1 MAGMRSCSATSRS
14 GTKWDRRE
22 DVMLIALLDDGID
35 LRRCPDIRL
44 REDLSVQ
51 PDGTIRP
58 RRAEEI
64 IRTSHGTTCAQII
77 HKYAP
82 EAEFCSQ
89 AIFLQPKLRTSPAQL
104 LAALDW
110 CLEKKISL
118 VHMSAGTTQLCDQ
131 EPIRRQIAKMIQQG
145 QTIVAARSNDAGRYT
160 VPACCAGVLG
170 VAADPELT
178 GDQFYVLD
186 AIPDDVQIFASSRH
200 DLSAYPWGKAETV
213 VSNSYAAPTV
223 TAKIHEVLSNGWKSI
238 PELYR
243 ALAKGTV
250 SMARMRPDFLSSA
263 LVFDP
268 EHSIK
273 TPELIDFQVLG
284 MFDNEADF
292 LAATERNQRASAVLA
307 PPLPSNR
314 IWQELFSQS
323 ENRCGIVYAGEA
335 AGESRA
341 AAPCLFWD
349 ETARRSLTSLV
360 TRFPLDP
367 EIPFVQV
374 ESCGESSLRLLC
386 GLRDRLVREGYGCVA
401 ITDQPMAYLY
411 GLECLSRDC
420 QPEVLAAH
428 LCRTHRPDIVLCS
441 LGTPDAAL
449 PCDQRIFFGPCR
461 DSKGSGDVMALPEG
475 FGEADIEAVFQAL
488 LE

>member
-1 MAGMRSCSATSRS
+1 
-14 GTKWDRRE
+14 
-22 DVMLIALLDDGID
+22 MLIALLDDGID

-44 REDLSVQ
+44 RADLSVQ

-58 RRAEEI
+58 RRAEEV
-64 IRTSHGTTCAQII
+64 IRTSHGTTCVQII

-82 EAEFCSQ
+82 EAEFCSL

-110 CLEKKISL
+110 CLEKNIPL
-118 VHMSAGTTQLCDQ
+118 IHMSAGTTQLCDQ
-131 EPIRRQIAKMIQQG
+131 EPIRQLIAKMIQQG
-145 QTIVAARSNDAGRYT
+145 QTIVAARSNDGGRYT

-178 GDQFYVLD
+178 GDQSYVLD

-200 DLSAYPWGKAETV
+200 DLSAYPLGKTETV
-213 VSNSYAAPTV
+213 VSNSYAAPTI
-223 TAKIHEVLSNGWKSI
+223 TAKVHEVLSNGWKSI

-250 SMARMRPDFLSSA
+250 STARMRPDFLSSA

-273 TPELIDFQVLG
+273 TPELLDFQVLG
-284 MFDNEADF
+284 MFDNETDF
-292 LAATERNQRASAVLA
+292 LAATERKQRASAVLA

-335 AGESRA
+335 AGELRA

-349 ETARRSLTSLV
+349 ETARRSLTSQV
-360 TRFPLDP
+360 MGFPLDP

-386 GLRDRLVREGYGCVA
+386 GLRDRLSGEGYGCVT

-411 GLECLSRDC
+411 GLEYLPGGC

-428 LCRTHRPDIVLCS
+428 LCRTHDPDIVLCS
-441 LGTPDAAL
+441 LMRPDPAL
-449 PCDQRIFFGPCR
+449 PCDQWIAFRISPKVR
-461 DSKGSGDVMALPEG
+461 VTEEAILLPPN
-475 FGEADIEAVFQAL
+475 FSAIDIEAMAQAL
-488 LE
+488 LEE

>member
-1 MAGMRSCSATSRS
+1 
-14 GTKWDRRE
+14 
-22 DVMLIALLDDGID
+22 
-35 LRRCPDIRL
+35 
-44 REDLSVQ
+44 
-51 PDGTIRP
+51 
-58 RRAEEI
+58 
-64 IRTSHGTTCAQII
+64 
-77 HKYAP
+77 
-82 EAEFCSQ
+82 
-89 AIFLQPKLRTSPAQL
+89 
-104 LAALDW
+104 
-110 CLEKKISL
+110 
-118 VHMSAGTTQLCDQ
+118 
-131 EPIRRQIAKMIQQG
+131 MIQQG
-145 QTIVAARSNDAGRYT
+145 QTIVAARSNDAVRYT

-349 ETARRSLTSLV
+349 ETARRSLTSQV
-360 TRFPLDP
+360 MGFPLDP

-386 GLRDRLVREGYGCVA
+386 GLRERLVREGYGCVA

>member
-1 MAGMRSCSATSRS
+1 
-14 GTKWDRRE
+14 
-22 DVMLIALLDDGID
+22 MLIALLDDGID
-35 LRRCPDIRL
+35 LRRCPGIRL

-77 HKYAP
+77 HRYAP
-82 EAEFCSQ
+82 EAEFCSL
-89 AIFLQPKLRTSPAQL
+89 AIFLQPKLRTSPVQL

-110 CLEKKISL
+110 CLEKRIPL

-131 EPIRRQIAKMIQQG
+131 GPIRRLIAKMIQQG
-145 QTIVAARSNDAGRYT
+145 QTIVAARSNDVGRYT

-170 VAADPELT
+170 VVADPELT

-200 DLSAYPWGKAETV
+200 DLSAYPWGKVETV

-223 TAKIHEVLSNGWKSI
+223 TAKVHELLSGGWKSI

-243 ALAKGTV
+243 TLAKKPV
-250 SMARMRPDFLSSA
+250 SMARMRPDFLSVA
-263 LVFDP
+263 VVFDP

-273 TPELIDFQVLG
+273 TPELLDFQVLG
-284 MFDNEADF
+284 MFDNETDF
-292 LAATERNQRASAVLA
+292 LAATERDRRASAVLA

-314 IWQELFSQS
+314 IWQKLFSQS
-323 ENRCGIVYAGEA
+323 EKRCGIVYAGEA
-335 AGESRA
+335 PRELKV

-349 ETARRSLTSLV
+349 EKARRSLTSQV
-360 TRFPLDP
+360 TRFSLDP

-374 ESCGESSLRLLC
+374 EYCGESSLRLLC

-411 GLECLSRDC
+411 GLEYLPRGC

-428 LCRTHRPDIVLCS
+428 LCRTHDPDIVLCS
-441 LGTPDAAL
+441 RSIPTTDI
-449 PCDQRIFFGPCR
+449 PCNQRISFGSHR
-461 DSKGSGDVMALPEG
+461 EMLIAGDTIMLSEK
-475 FGEADIEAVFQAL
+475 FERADIEAVFQVL

>member
-1 MAGMRSCSATSRS
+1 
-14 GTKWDRRE
+14 
-22 DVMLIALLDDGID
+22 MLIALLDDGID
-35 LRRCPDIRL
+35 VRRCPDIRL

-58 RRAEEI
+58 RRAEEG

-82 EAEFCSQ
+82 EAEFCSL

-110 CLEKKISL
+110 CLEKKIPL

-131 EPIRRQIAKMIQQG
+131 ESIRRLIAKMIQQG

-200 DLSAYPWGKAETV
+200 DLSAYPWGKVETV

-223 TAKIHEVLSNGWKSI
+223 TAKVHEVLSAGWKSI

-250 SMARMRPDFLSSA
+250 SMTRMRPDFLSSA

-292 LAATERNQRASAVLA
+292 LAATERDQRTSAVLA
-307 PPLPSNR
+307 PPLPSNQL
-314 IWQELFSQS
+314 WQKLFSQS
-323 ENRCGIVYAGEA
+323 EERCGIVYAGEVP
-335 AGESRA
+335 GELQASV
-341 AAPCLFWD
+341 PCLFWE
-349 ETARRSLTSLV
+349 ETMRQSLISQV
-360 TRFPLDP
+360 MGFPLDP

-386 GLRDRLVREGYGCVA
+386 GLRNRLVKEGYGCVA

-411 GLECLSRDC
+411 GLEYLPRGC

-428 LCRTHRPDIVLCS
+428 LCRTHSPDIALCS
-441 LGTPDAAL
+441 LMRPDPAL
-449 PCDQRIFFGPCR
+449 PCDQWIAFRIYPEVR
-461 DSKGSGDVMALPEG
+461 VTEEAILLPPN
-475 FGEADIEAVFQAL
+475 FSAIDIEAIVQAL
-488 LE
+488 LEE

>member
-1 MAGMRSCSATSRS
+1 
-14 GTKWDRRE
+14 
-22 DVMLIALLDDGID
+22 MLIALLDDGID

-77 HKYAP
+77 HSYAP
-82 EAEFCSQ
+82 EAEFCSL
-89 AIFLQPKLRTSPAQL
+89 AIFLQPKLRTSPTQL

-110 CLEKKISL
+110 CLEKKIPL

-314 IWQELFSQS
+314 I
-323 ENRCGIVYAGEA
+323 
-335 AGESRA
+335 
-341 AAPCLFWD
+341 
-349 ETARRSLTSLV
+349 
-360 TRFPLDP
+360 
-367 EIPFVQV
+367 
-374 ESCGESSLRLLC
+374 
-386 GLRDRLVREGYGCVA
+386 
-401 ITDQPMAYLY
+401 
-411 GLECLSRDC
+411 
-420 QPEVLAAH
+420 
-428 LCRTHRPDIVLCS
+428 
-441 LGTPDAAL
+441 
-449 PCDQRIFFGPCR
+449 
-461 DSKGSGDVMALPEG
+461 
-475 FGEADIEAVFQAL
+475 
-488 LE
+488 

>member
-1 MAGMRSCSATSRS
+1 
-14 GTKWDRRE
+14 
-22 DVMLIALLDDGID
+22 MLIALLDDGID

-82 EAEFCSQ
+82 EAEFCSL

-110 CLEKKISL
+110 CLEKKIPL

-131 EPIRRQIAKMIQQG
+131 ESIRRLIAKMIQQG

-170 VAADPELT
+170 VAADPVLT

-186 AIPDDVQIFASSRH
+186 AMPDDVQIFASSRH
-200 DLSAYPWGKAETV
+200 DLSAYPFGEAEAV

-223 TAKIHEVLSNGWKSI
+223 TAKVHELLSAGWKSI

-243 ALAKGTV
+243 TLAKKPV

-263 LVFDP
+263 FVFDP

-273 TPELIDFQVLG
+273 TPELLDFQVLG
-284 MFDNEADF
+284 MFDDETDF
-292 LAATERNQRASAVLA
+292 LAAMEREQRSSVVLV
-307 PPLPSNR
+307 PPSPSNR
-314 IWQELFSQS
+314 FWKKLFSQS
-323 ENRCGIVYAGEA
+323 EERCGIVYAGEA
-335 AGESRA
+335 PRELQA

-349 ETARRSLTSLV
+349 ETARRSPTSRV
-360 TRFPLDP
+360 TRFSLDP

-386 GLRDRLVREGYGCVA
+386 GLRDRLTGEGYGCVT

-411 GLECLSRDC
+411 GLEYLPRGC

-428 LCRTHRPDIVLCS
+428 LCRTHSPDIALCS
-441 LGTPDAAL
+441 LMRPDPAL
-449 PCDQRIFFGPCR
+449 PCDQWIAFRIYPEVR
-461 DSKGSGDVMALPEG
+461 VTEEAILLPPN
-475 FGEADIEAVFQAL
+475 FSAIDIEAIVQAL
-488 LE
+488 LEE

>member
-77 HKYAP
+77 HSYAP
-82 EAEFCSQ
+82 EAEFCSL
-89 AIFLQPKLRTSPAQL
+89 AIFLQPKLRTSPTQL

-110 CLEKKISL
+110 CLEKKIPL

-160 VPACCAGVLG
+160 VPACCGGVLG

-200 DLSAYPWGKAETV
+200 DLSTYPLGKAETV
-213 VSNSYAAPTV
+213 VSNSYAAPTI
-223 TAKIHEVLSNGWKSI
+223 TAKVHELLSAGWKSI

-243 ALAKGTV
+243 ALAKETV
-250 SMARMRPDFLSSA
+250 SIARMRPDFLSSA

-268 EHSIK
+268 EYSIK
-273 TPELIDFQVLG
+273 TPELLDFQALG

-292 LAATERNQRASAVLA
+292 LAATERDQRASAVLA

-314 IWQELFSQS
+314 IWQKLFSQS
-323 ENRCGIVYAGEA
+323 EERCGIVYAGEA
-335 AGESRA
+335 PGELMV

-349 ETARRSLTSLV
+349 ETARRSLTSRV
-360 TRFPLDP
+360 TRFSLDP

-374 ESCGESSLRLLC
+374 ESCGESSVRFLC

-401 ITDQPMAYLY
+401 ITDQPMAYLH
-411 GLECLSRDC
+411 GLEYLPRGC

-428 LCRTHRPDIVLCS
+428 LCRTHDPDIVLCS
-441 LGTPDAAL
+441 RSIPTTDI
-449 PCDQRIFFGPCR
+449 PCNQRISFGSHR
-461 DSKGSGDVMALPEG
+461 EMLIAGDTIMLSEK
-475 FGEADIEAVFQAL
+475 FERADIEAVFQVL